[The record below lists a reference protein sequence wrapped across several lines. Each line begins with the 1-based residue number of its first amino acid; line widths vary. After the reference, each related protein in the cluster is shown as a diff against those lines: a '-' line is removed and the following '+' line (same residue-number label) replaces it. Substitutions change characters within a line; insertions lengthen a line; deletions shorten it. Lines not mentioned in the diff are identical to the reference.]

1 MVATVG
7 RSLNTLAI
15 RQSLSLSQEK
25 LASVLKVS
33 TKTVSR
39 WERSQSQPD
48 GQELQRLAK
57 LEEIR
62 ALGLMVYSIEGLKLF
77 LATPLPLF
85 GGHSAGDLIYLGDFD
100 PVIAALAADFEGAAY

>member
-1 MVATVG
+1 MTITVE
-7 RSLNTLAI
+7 RNLDALAI

-25 LASVLKVS
+25 LAAVLKVS

-39 WERSQSQPD
+39 WERGQSQPD
-48 GQELQRLAK
+48 NQELQRLAK

-62 ALGLMVYSIEGLKLF
+62 ELGLMVYSVRGLKQF

-85 GGHSAGDLIYLGDFD
+85 GGRSAGDLIFLGEFD
-100 PVIAALAADFEGAAY
+100 LVIAALAADFEGAAY

>member
-1 MVATVG
+1 MVVAVK
-7 RSLNTLAI
+7 RDLDALVI
-15 RQSLSLSQEK
+15 RQNLSLSQEK

-39 WERSQSQPD
+39 WEKGQSQPD
-48 GQELQRLAK
+48 SQELQRLAK

-62 ALGLMVYSIEGLKLF
+62 ELGLMVYSIEGLKQF
-77 LATPLPLF
+77 LATPLPIF
-85 GGHSAGDLIYLGDFD
+85 ENRSAGDLIFLGEFE